1 MANGQGYSFST
12 NVSLFFRNFIK
23 ENHLLTFS
31 LLRMSR
37 NALSL
42 PFTYQLGVN
51 LSLDEGYFDM
61 KVNEGRNFT

>member
-12 NVSLFFRNFIK
+12 NVSLSLRNFIK

-51 LSLDEGYFDM
+51 FSLDEGYFDM
-61 KVNEGRNFT
+61 KVNEGRNFK

>member
-12 NVSLFFRNFIK
+12 NVSFFRNFIK

-61 KVNEGRNFT
+61 KVNAGRNFK

>member
-1 MANGQGYSFST
+1 MANGQGYSFRT

-31 LLRMSR
+31 LLRRSR

-51 LSLDEGYFDM
+51 LSLDEGYFNM
-61 KVNEGRNFT
+61 KVNEGRNFK

>member
-1 MANGQGYSFST
+1 MANGQGYSFRT

-31 LLRMSR
+31 LLRRSR

-61 KVNEGRNFT
+61 KVNEGRNFK